1 MLCIFSDKN
10 IDNTLSVIL
19 NSQNSTV
26 DFSKKGVPMCYGI
39 IEPYQLKGEYN
50 TSDITTKQIPCK
62 EFRIN
67 CAYIY

>member
-39 IEPYQLKGEYN
+39 IEPY
-50 TSDITTKQIPCK
+50 
-62 EFRIN
+62 
-67 CAYIY
+67 